1 MFCLQQIC
9 QVKIFDVRIFF
20 GIFKSKQM
28 ALQQRL
34 NLLDHVLKFTENE
47 LTNFWLR
54 YVFLRRYINIKLV
67 LKHLE

>member
-1 MFCLQQIC
+1 
-9 QVKIFDVRIFF
+9 
-20 GIFKSKQM
+20 M

-54 YVFLRRYINIKLV
+54 YVFLRRYIKIKLV